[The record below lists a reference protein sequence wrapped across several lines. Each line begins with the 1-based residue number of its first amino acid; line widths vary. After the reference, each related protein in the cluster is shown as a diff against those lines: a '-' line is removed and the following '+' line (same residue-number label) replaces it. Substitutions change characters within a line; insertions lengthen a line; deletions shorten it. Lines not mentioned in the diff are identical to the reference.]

1 MTLAQL
7 VETDTS
13 PGKQEYRRV
22 LRTPQTHTHRFFA
35 LCFRAPFPPTCAHA
49 RAARPQLALQLRAG
63 EPAVRRA
70 RMRRLACAVTRT
82 ASFFTLFLTCVI
94 SLALSLRSTR
104 FLRALLAE
112 REDFGQ
118 RMLTQR
124 LVVYQRWVKSFTP
137 ELMNDA
143 IQEANKALLI
153 QRLSTT
159 VNMSLEAPDR
169 ECVAEDGTPEP
180 CPDAE

>member
-1 MTLAQL
+1 M
-7 VETDTS
+7 
-13 PGKQEYRRV
+13 RR
-22 LRTPQTHTHRFFA
+22 F
-35 LCFRAPFPPTCAHA
+35 AHA
-49 RAARPQLALQLRAG
+49 LSCP
-63 EPAVRRA
+63 
-70 RMRRLACAVTRT
+70 
-82 ASFFTLFLTCVI
+82 ASFFTLSSYACHL
-94 SLALSLRSTR
+94 LRLRRTR

-159 VNMSLEAPDR
+159 VNMALEAPDR
-169 ECVAEDGTPEP
+169 ECVAESGAPEP
-180 CPDAE
+180 CPDAEL